1 MGRPKLAANQ
11 GLCLEGCGRPAHC
24 RGVCRNHYRRLHY
37 VEHER
42 GRRGSQP
49 ARVFAVG
56 DTRLNASGYLEEK
69 IGPGRSWKLQHRLV
83 MEKLL
88 GRELSP
94 WENVH
99 HVNGNRTDNR
109 PENLELWVTKQ
120 PKGQRVE
127 DLLAYAREIIERY
140 G

>member
-1 MGRPKLAANQ
+1 
-11 GLCLEGCGRPAHC
+11 
-24 RGVCRNHYRRLHY
+24 
-37 VEHER
+37 
-42 GRRGSQP
+42 
-49 ARVFAVG
+49 
-56 DTRLNASGYLEEK
+56 
-69 IGPGRSWKLQHRLV
+69 